1 MSTIARSS
9 DARPTLPL
17 LWLDTLWVQVT
28 GTVCNIACKHCFI
41 SCGPNVETHR
51 MMSVTQIRRALDDG
65 VDAGMRS
72 VWYTGGEPLLH
83 PSLLEL
89 VDLALARTPLG
100 ILTNGMGIDDAMAES
115 LALRFR
121 EALYN
126 LEIRV
131 SLDGHDAATNDR
143 IRGKGVFDATC
154 AGIARLAAH
163 GIEPVVAVA
172 LVDGAV
178 SADQQTFARLL
189 RSLGVTRPRV
199 RWIPPFR
206 LGREATRR
214 GGRPYREW
222 EHLTQTEV
230 EDPEAPH
237 RLQCGTSRC
246 VTAEGAFPCPILIN
260 EPSFRLGNS
269 LADALRPHPVD
280 HRACHTCWVEGFSC
294 SA

>member
-1 MSTIARSS
+1 VTTIARSQEG
-9 DARPTLPL
+9 RPTLPL
-17 LWLDTLWVQVT
+17 LWLDTLWVQVS

-41 SCGPNVETHR
+41 SCGPKVETHR
-51 MMSVTQIRRALDDG
+51 MMTVEQVRTALDDG
-65 VDAGMRS
+65 VAAGMRS

-83 PSLLEL
+83 PALIEI

-100 ILTNGMGIDDAMAES
+100 VLTNGMGIDEAMAE
-115 LALRFR
+115 ALGVRFR
-121 EALYN
+121 DAPYN

-131 SLDGHDAATNDR
+131 SLDGPDAETNDR
-143 IRGKGVFDATC
+143 VRGNGVFAATC

-163 GIEPVVAVA
+163 GVEPVVAVA
-172 LVDGAV
+172 LVDGAAE
-178 SADQQTFARLL
+178 ADQQRFADLL
-189 RSLGVTRPRV
+189 RGLGVRRPRV

-206 LGREATRR
+206 IGREATRK
-214 GGRPYREW
+214 GGRAYQEW
-222 EHLTQTEV
+222 ERLTEV
-230 EDPEAPH
+230 EAADPEAPH

-260 EPSFRLGNS
+260 EPAFRLGDG
-269 LADALRPHPVD
+269 LKDALRPHPVD